1 MGESGYYLDLSEFSL
16 QKLRERLKS
25 IRLLPCQQI
34 LLENID
40 QRFACLEAHGIHN
53 LGQLQNAL
61 RSKTNG
67 RLLAEET
74 ALPVDYVTILRREVN
89 SYQPEP
95 IKLSDFPGVKPDIV
109 QKLHQIGIQNTKQLF
124 PHILTRKDRRE
135 FSKQHLI
142 NYEDI
147 LELTRLAD
155 IARLKWV
162 GPKFAKL
169 LIESEY
175 DTVEKVA
182 KSDYAEL
189 YHAITLVN
197 EEKDIYKGMIGI
209 NDMKLWVN
217 VYVQDVPLVIQYE
230 TYQPKEK
237 E

>member
-1 MGESGYYLDLSEFSL
+1 
-16 QKLRERLKS
+16 
-25 IRLLPCQQI
+25 
-34 LLENID
+34 
-40 QRFACLEAHGIHN
+40 
-53 LGQLQNAL
+53 
-61 RSKTNG
+61 
-67 RLLAEET
+67 LAEET

-124 PHILTRKDRRE
+124 PHILTRKDRRG

-142 NYEDI
+142 YYDDI

-230 TYQPKEK
+230 TYQPNEK